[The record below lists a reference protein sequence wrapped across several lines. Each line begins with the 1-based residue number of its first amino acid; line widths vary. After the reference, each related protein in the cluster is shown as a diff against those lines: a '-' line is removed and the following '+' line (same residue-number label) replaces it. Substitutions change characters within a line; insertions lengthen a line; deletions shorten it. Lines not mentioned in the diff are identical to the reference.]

1 MLPVLRQRYRRYALT
16 IRSVGTEW
24 LENQLVYLDRLFE
37 FLGSPRTATELFGK
51 LKVAT
56 ITGFLIDY
64 AEQYG
69 PGSRRNMHK
78 IFRAFLH
85 FAYEEGFMA
94 SDLAALVP
102 TIRSTAK
109 ARLPRCLPEESIVA
123 LERGIDRS
131 SARGRRDAAIVC
143 LLSTYGVRG
152 VQIRRLCLEDIDWE
166 RSQIRFRAAKG
177 GRPILQHLTAKAGN
191 RLADYL
197 LEGRPQSAC
206 LHARVP
212 HRVIAPIQSIS
223 ECEISA

>member
-1 MLPVLRQRYRRYALT
+1 LT
-16 IRSVGTEW
+16 IRSVGAEW

-51 LKVAT
+51 LRVAT
-56 ITGFLIDY
+56 ITEFLVDY

-78 IFRAFLH
+78 GFRAFLC

-94 SDLAALVP
+94 SDLAVLVS
-102 TIRSTAK
+102 TIRSTPK

-143 LLSTYGVRG
+143 LLSILGYVAYESVDYAWKTLTGK
-152 VQIRRLCLEDIDWE
+152 DH
-166 RSQIRFRAAKG
+166 RFAF
-177 GRPILQHLTAKAGN
+177 
-191 RLADYL
+191 
-197 LEGRPQSAC
+197 
-206 LHARVP
+206 
-212 HRVIAPIQSIS
+212 
-223 ECEISA
+223 